1 MFLDENYFILSFVLL
16 PFLAFLAILRTPSQK
31 ELVISRVTT
40 WSIGLTFVFLLIFL
54 GFWLALGMPA
64 YNIKELT
71 IYQSENYVFVID
83 FYLDK
88 VGFVYLLA
96 GSFLTFLIVRYSR
109 YYMHLEKGYRRF
121 FATILFFYFAYNFTV
136 LSGNFET
143 LFLGWEFLGISSFLL
158 IAFYRERYLPVRN
171 AVKVF
176 SIYRLG
182 DIGLLLAMWASHHL
196 WHENI
201 TFNKLLNAE
210 LVHDLLTTHSW
221 EGLFIAGCLLVAA
234 SAKSAQFPFS
244 SWIARAVEGPT
255 PSSAIF
261 YGSLSIHLGVF
272 LLIRTMPFW
281 QEQLLVRWLIGGVG
295 VLTAIVGYFTSRVQ
309 PTIKTQI
316 AYASIAQ
323 IGLMFVEIALGWEN
337 LALFH
342 FVGNAFLRTYQFL
355 VSPSVI
361 AYMIRE
367 QFYHFQPYSHLSEK
381 FWLGKSL
388 AYGWYL
394 LSLKEFLLDEFM
406 SKVVFKPFKILGNK
420 LNFITYKNVL
430 FYFVPMYLVG
440 IIFYFAQSYLDKF
453 VEGILPVT
461 FATIALL
468 FIMKSFS
475 ERVYP
480 RLAWLLII
488 LGHCW
493 IALAVSH
500 NEYFSWKELIWYLSG
515 VFVSGVVGLFCLE
528 WLRKREKRYFALYR
542 YFGHSYEYPRLS
554 FLFLLATLG
563 LMGFPITT
571 TFIGEDLIFSHV
583 HQHQYVLAFLLSS
596 CFIIEGIALIRI
608 YARLFLGSHA
618 KPYHATPLQSS

>member
-1 MFLDENYFILSFVLL
+1 MEINENYFILSFVCLPLIGFWAVLGMSSRRELL
-16 PFLAFLAILRTPSQK
+16 ISQTTTWILAIN
-31 ELVISRVTT
+31 
-40 WSIGLTFVFLLIFL
+40 LLLMLLFL
-54 GFWLALGMPA
+54 GLWFWSGMPI

-71 IYQSENYVFVID
+71 LYQSEEYLFLID
-83 FYLDK
+83 FFLDK
-88 VGFVYLLA
+88 VGVLYLLI
-96 GSFLTFLIVRYSR
+96 GGFITFLIVRYSR
-109 YYMHLEKGYRRF
+109 YYMHLEKGYKRF
-121 FATILFFYFAYNFTV
+121 FATILFFYFSYNFTV

-210 LVHDLLTTHSW
+210 LVHDLLSSHSL
-221 EGLFIAGCLLVAA
+221 EGLFIAVCLLVAA

-244 SWIARAVEGPT
+244 SWVARAVEGPT

-261 YGSLSIHLGVF
+261 YGSLSIHLGAF

-281 QEQLLVRWLIGGVG
+281 QEQSLARWIIGIVG
-295 VLTAIVGYFTSRVQ
+295 MLTAIIGYFTSRVQ

-323 IGLMFVEIALGWEN
+323 IGLMFIEIAMGWEN

-355 VSPSVI
+355 VSPSVV
-361 AYMIRE
+361 AYLIRE
-367 QFYHFQPYSHLSEK
+367 QFYHFRPYSHLPRK
-381 FWLGKSL
+381 FWLGKSF

-394 LSLKEFLLDEFM
+394 LSLKEFLLDDFV
-406 SKVVFKPFKILGNK
+406 SKVVFKPFKIIGNK
-420 LNFITYKNVL
+420 LNFITHRNVL
-430 FYFVPMYLVG
+430 FYFLTAYLIG
-440 IIFYFAQSYLDKF
+440 CLLYFIQSYLERWF
-453 VEGILPVT
+453 EQILPVI

-468 FIMKSFS
+468 FIMKAFS

-480 RLAWLLII
+480 QLAWLLVI
-488 LGHCW
+488 LGHFW

-500 NEYFSWKELIWYLSG
+500 NEYFSWKEVVWYLSG
-515 VFVSGVVGLFCLE
+515 VVVSGAVGLFCLE
-528 WLRKREKRYFALYR
+528 RLKKREKQYFALYR
-542 YFGHSYEYPRLS
+542 YFGHSYEYPYLS
-554 FLFLLATLG
+554 IVFLLAALG

-571 TFIGEDLIFSHV
+571 TFIGEDLIFNHV
-583 HQHQYVLAFLLSS
+583 HEHQYILAFLLSS
-596 CFIIEGIALIRI
+596 CYVIEGIALIRI
-608 YARLFLGSHA
+608 YARLFLGNHA
-618 KPYHATPLQSS
+618 KPYHETPLQSS